1 MAPEED
7 GSESER
13 EWYVDLAQ
21 PIIKFVVAV
30 AVLVTLWW
38 LVENVQAAQEVQ
50 IPLPGSVEA
59 ISMAGVLQSVLTL
72 ILMIAIVAFA
82 SNFGRILS
90 DGLGIGVLESLSKLG
105 GLAIAVVFAY
115 FMFDWVRQ
123 TFPSYSAQYDIAFL
137 IAGIAIVGWLGL
149 VLYSNVDEV
158 VESIG

>member
-1 MAPEED
+1 MTSD
-7 GSESER
+7 GGDSER
-13 EWYVDLAQ
+13 EWYVDLAR

-38 LVENVQAAQEVQ
+38 LVENVQAAQQVQ
-50 IPLPGSVEA
+50 IPLPGSAES

-82 SNFGRILS
+82 SNFGRILRE
-90 DGLGIGVLESLSKLG
+90 GLDIDVLESLSKLA

-115 FMFDWVRQ
+115 FMFDWVTQ
-123 TFPSYSAQYDIAFL
+123 TFPGYSAQYDIAFL